1 MVLFAGKQSIGST
14 IILADSTAEIAPV
27 AAAEVIKFIIMANN
41 SSCDCHAAAKLSR
54 LLRGTLITSFQLYIG
69 A

>member
-14 IILADSTAEIAPV
+14 TVLVDSTAGIAPV

-54 LLRGTLITSFQLYIG
+54 LPRGTISTSFQLYIG

>member
-14 IILADSTAEIAPV
+14 IVLVDSAAEIAPV
-27 AAAEVIKFIIMANN
+27 AAAEVIKLIIMTTN
-41 SSCDCHAAAKLSR
+41 SSCDCPIAAKLSR
-54 LLRGTLITSFQLYIG
+54 LLRGTLSTSVQLYIG